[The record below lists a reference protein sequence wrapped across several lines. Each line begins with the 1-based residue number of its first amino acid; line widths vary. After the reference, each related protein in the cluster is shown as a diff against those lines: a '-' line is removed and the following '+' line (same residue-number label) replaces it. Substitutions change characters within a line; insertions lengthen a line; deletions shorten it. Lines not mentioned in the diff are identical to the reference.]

1 MYGVGCSEKE
11 AFIIIIISPMRRR
24 GVYGVCGGEEG
35 ADVLGDPHRRLHP
48 RAVSSNLKKSFFKI
62 KLKLS
67 HQAGFLQFYQICIA
81 CCCDCQDIAL
91 LCTRMDFHFS
101 VEIFL

>member
-1 MYGVGCSEKE
+1 MYGVGCNKKE

-48 RAVSSNLKKSFFKI
+48 RAVSSNLNKI
-62 KLKLS
+62 IFQNQVEAQSSRGISPILS
-67 HQAGFLQFYQICIA
+67 NLYRM
-81 CCCDCQDIAL
+81 L
-91 LCTRMDFHFS
+91 L
-101 VEIFL
+101 

>member
-1 MYGVGCSEKE
+1 MYGVGCNKKE

-48 RAVSSNLKKSFFKI
+48 RAVSSNLDKIIFSKS
-62 KLKLS
+62 S
-67 HQAGFLQFYQICIA
+67 
-81 CCCDCQDIAL
+81 
-91 LCTRMDFHFS
+91 
-101 VEIFL
+101 

>member
-35 ADVLGDPHRRLHP
+35 ADVFGDPHRRLHP
-48 RAVSSNLKKSFFKI
+48 RAVSSNLK
-62 KLKLS
+62 
-67 HQAGFLQFYQICIA
+67 
-81 CCCDCQDIAL
+81 
-91 LCTRMDFHFS
+91 
-101 VEIFL
+101 

>member
-11 AFIIIIISPMRRR
+11 AFIIITISPMRRR

-48 RAVSSNLKKSFFKI
+48 RAVSSNLNTKSFVQNQVEAQSSSGI
-62 KLKLS
+62 SPILS
-67 HQAGFLQFYQICIA
+67 NLYRV
-81 CCCDCQDIAL
+81 L
-91 LCTRMDFHFS
+91 L
-101 VEIFL
+101 